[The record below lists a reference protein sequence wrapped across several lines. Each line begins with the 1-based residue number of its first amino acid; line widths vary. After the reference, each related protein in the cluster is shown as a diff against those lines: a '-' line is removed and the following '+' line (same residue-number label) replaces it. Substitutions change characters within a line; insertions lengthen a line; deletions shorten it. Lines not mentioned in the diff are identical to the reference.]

1 MSLVLLPQKCQAS
14 RLVRGC
20 QELKELRPLIRLK
33 IAGVWACNFSRFWK
47 SNAKIICKLLLDLYI
62 FTELTRVAMHLH
74 HITLSAAVGF
84 LWSPSWSASTPS
96 KLPPCL
102 SVCSKQ
108 APSPE
113 PQCHRFSLGT
123 WHPSPCVS
131 LQFPRLPIPYS
142 FFPYVGSYL
151 GPRWC
156 QNK

>member
-14 RLVRGC
+14 RLVRDC

-33 IAGVWACNFSRFWK
+33 IAGVWVCNFSRFWK

-62 FTELTRVAMHLH
+62 FTEFTRVAVHLN

-84 LWSPSWSASTPS
+84 LWSPSWSASTLS

-113 PQCHRFSLGT
+113 LQCHRFSLGT
-123 WHPSPCVS
+123 WHPSPMCLPSVPTPSHPLQLLS
-131 LQFPRLPIPYS
+131 LCGLLF
-142 FFPYVGSYL
+142 
-151 GPRWC
+151 GP
-156 QNK
+156 KMMPE